1 MVAIIH
7 FPDSDAAKPFK
18 IEEIILYPDRISA
31 VLLGAAGARQAM
43 RVRIASKA
51 NVMMTAI
58 A

>member
-51 NVMMTAI
+51 NVMTVI